1 MNDESSQ
8 HDDERQAPNAPRR
21 RSMTAD
27 DGIERITAPTA
38 EHFRNWL
45 SLHHATARAVW
56 LVYFKKHTTTPSI
69 TWTEAVDEAL
79 CFGWIDST
87 ARTLDA
93 DRYEQYFTRRRP
105 NSPWSRVN
113 KDKIVALQRVGKITA
128 AGYAAIDDAK
138 RNGSWTAFD
147 DAENL
152 VVPDDLATALRLAR
166 AHSNF
171 DELAPSRRRSI
182 LYWINSAK
190 RPGTRRRRI
199 DQTVRAASQQ
209 TAPNRF

>member
-1 MNDESSQ
+1 MNDRASRP
-8 HDDERQAPNAPRR
+8 DDERQTPSDR
-21 RSMTAD
+21 
-27 DGIERITAPTA
+27 IERITAPTA
-38 EHFRNWL
+38 QDFRNWL
-45 SLHHATARAVW
+45 SLHHTTAHAVW
-56 LVYFKKHTTTPSI
+56 LVYFKKHSATPSI

-113 KDKIVALQRVGKITA
+113 KDKIDALHRAGKITA
-128 AGYAAIDDAK
+128 AGYTTIDEAK
-138 RNGSWTAFD
+138 RNGSWAAFD

-152 VVPDDLATALRLAR
+152 VVPDDLADALRRAR
-166 AHSNF
+166 AHENF
-171 DELAPSRRRSI
+171 DGLAPSRRRST

-190 RPGTRRRRI
+190 RSDTRRRRI
-199 DQTVRAASQQ
+199 DQTVQAASQQ